1 MFIPLDKTPLLF
13 HLKHLFRRSGAL
25 EYYAMSNNTEGLK
38 KCYMAL
44 EDNESLSKLFT
55 TSPRVSKV

>member
-1 MFIPLDKTPLLF
+1 
-13 HLKHLFRRSGAL
+13 
-25 EYYAMSNNTEGLK
+25 MSNNSEGLK

-55 TSPRVSKV
+55 TSPRVAKVLHIIITKVVGHTNYIFVSKNLI